1 MSAGSGAFEAWAQ
14 AHWVRLRAVARVV
27 CGDVHLADDVLQDA
41 LIEVFCRWD
50 RISGGSSPF
59 GYASRVIVTKAAD
72 RHRSSWARR
81 VTLVDDVR
89 VLEQAPDSGHAEA
102 VANSITVTRALSVL
116 NVHQRAAVALHY
128 FADYSIAEISETLQ
142 RPIGSV
148 TSDLT
153 RARAALREH
162 LGTKGGDEDA

>member
-1 MSAGSGAFEAWAQ
+1 MSAGSGAFEVWAQ

-41 LIEVFCRWD
+41 LIEVYSRWD

-72 RHRSSWARR
+72 RHRSSWVRR
-81 VTLVDDVR
+81 VTLVDDAHA
-89 VLEQAPDSGHAEA
+89 LEQAPDSGPAEA
-102 VANSITVTRALSVL
+102 IANRITVTRALSVL
-116 NVHQRAAVALHY
+116 NVHQRSAVALHY
-128 FADYSIAEISETLQ
+128 FADYSIAEISELLQ
-142 RPIGSV
+142 RPVGSV

-162 LGTKGGDEDA
+162 LGTGGGDDNA